1 MLTDEQLAQIE
12 TDVQDGLGIRG
23 TVREMIGDEPSLQ
36 LLTWLRENHY
46 KLLTDAKHGEGHT
59 ENEAAARA
67 AIRGNG

>member
-12 TDVQDGLGIRG
+12 ADIQDGLGIREAI
-23 TVREMIGDEPSLQ
+23 RETTGDWPSLQ

-46 KLLTDAKHGEGHT
+46 KMLTDAKHGEGHT